1 MMTTVKIILIV
12 LAALLAV
19 LGGAAIY
26 ACNYAINRPK
36 KKGEESKADFPRVT
50 VFGKQAENCEKFLNK
65 GSKLAIEGRLQSGSY
80 EKNGSKVY
88 TMDVVAIRIEF
99 LDSKTETTKK
109 EVDRVP
115 DDFAAIE
122 DDIPF

>member
-1 MMTTVKIILIV
+1 MNIVNIIGRLTKDVEVKYTSGTEPKAVARVSVAVNRDKDHTDYIPVII
-12 LAALLAV
+12 
-19 LGGAAIY
+19 
-26 ACNYAINRPK
+26 
-36 KKGEESKADFPRVT
+36 
-50 VFGKQAENCEKFLNK
+50 FGKQAENCEKFLNK

-115 DDFAAIE
+115 DDFAALE

>member
-1 MMTTVKIILIV
+1 MNTVNIIGRLTKDV
-12 LAALLAV
+12 EVKYTSGTEPKAV
-19 LGGAAIY
+19 ARVPVAV
-26 ACNYAINRPK
+26 NRDKDHTDYIP
-36 KKGEESKADFPRVT
+36 VII
-50 VFGKQAENCEKFLNK
+50 FGKQAENCEKFLNK

-88 TMDVVAIRIEF
+88 TLDVVAIRIEF